1 MKNLMILRHAKT
13 EADAPNGDHARKLTG
28 RGRRDATTIGN
39 YISSSVGVPDAIVT
53 SNASRALE
61 TSKLVA
67 AGCQYAGDL
76 TVAPDIYGASAET
89 LADLVRR
96 LPDAA
101 ACVVLVGH
109 NPGMRDV
116 VALLAGSRA
125 AIVHLPTA
133 GLVHLE
139 HNSDR
144 WAEITPGSWYVRGIT
159 SPAMLA
165 GD

>member
-28 RGRRDATTIGN
+28 RGRRDAITIGN

-61 TSKLVA
+61 TSELVA
-67 AGCQYAGDL
+67 AGCKFAGEL
-76 TVAPDIYGASAET
+76 TVEPVIYGASAET
-89 LADLVRR
+89 LADVVRQ

-101 ACVVLVGH
+101 ACVVFVGH

-116 VALLAGSRA
+116 VALLVGPHA
-125 AIVHLPTA
+125 AIDHLPTA
-133 GLVHLE
+133 GLVQLE

-144 WAEITPGSWYVRGIT
+144 WAEITPGSWHVRGIT
-159 SPAMLA
+159 SPTMLA
-165 GD
+165 GE